1 MDSKLEQLK
10 EIIQVAKINAEKDY
24 DVNAKRTL
32 EWVLSEIERIE
43 KE

>member
-1 MDSKLEQLK
+1 MDSKLKQLK
-10 EIIQVAKINAEKDY
+10 EIIQAAKNDAEKDY

-32 EWVLSEIERIE
+32 EWVLSEIERLE